1 MSALFYAA
9 CALWVVVF
17 GKVRQYYLDANKS
30 AQTAKILYDDT
41 HTIYLDGVPYC
52 DPAAIRSLCEGLDNE
67 PVLSGLRN
75 SGRA

>member
-1 MSALFYAA
+1 MNWIFFASVAVFIWLFGF
-9 CALWVVVF
+9 CR
-17 GKVRQYYLDANKS
+17 KVMLEANKS
-30 AQTAKILYDDT
+30 AQTAKNRYNDT

-52 DPAAIRSLCEGLDNE
+52 DPAAIPGLREGLDNE